1 VKSGDIES
9 TLPKNERVGPIS
21 ICNGEEQQKKEGS
34 IPKHDNDDDDDARV
48 LFQIWYSIAQ
58 LYDAPSVKTDSWCAQ
73 FLLKARG
80 HDAPFVSLAFL
91 AF

>member
-1 VKSGDIES
+1 LTWAKRQSCRFRCNPVLFVWDVVHESYAVQSWVKSGDIES

-48 LFQIWYSIAQ
+48 LFQI
-58 LYDAPSVKTDSWCAQ
+58 
-73 FLLKARG
+73 
-80 HDAPFVSLAFL
+80 
-91 AF
+91 